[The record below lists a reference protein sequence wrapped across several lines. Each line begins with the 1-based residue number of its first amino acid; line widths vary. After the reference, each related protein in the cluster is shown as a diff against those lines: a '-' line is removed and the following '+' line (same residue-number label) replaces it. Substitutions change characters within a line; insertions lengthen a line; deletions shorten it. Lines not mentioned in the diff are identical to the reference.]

1 MTAPAIL
8 ASGPSPT
15 SGVSAASGRHAPTG
29 CRRVALQGWAA
40 AGRLSAVALLAVS
53 VAGCGPKRLQVLG
66 PMDSPDAVAEAM
78 VAETRLRGPTRID
91 FTWRLNEAGDRLSGV
106 GVARVEPPYRARLD
120 LFLGNGE
127 SVISAAL
134 VDDELRLPPGA
145 RDDVLP
151 PVDLMWG
158 TLGVFRP
165 VEGARLLS
173 GDRLAEGARVLRY
186 AYPDGEEVH
195 FQLSGD
201 GVQALEVVDGGS
213 MVEWVRLE
221 ESDDGVYPRSVT
233 YRNLVDFRELEITR
247 TEVRAVESFDAGIW
261 DPR

>member
-1 MTAPAIL
+1 MSALRP
-8 ASGPSPT
+8 PKQPPPT
-15 SGVSAASGRHAPTG
+15 DAASLTSNTTVTPRHHPLAIVG
-29 CRRVALQGWAA
+29 
-40 AGRLSAVALLAVS
+40 LLALGVT
-53 VAGCGPKRLQVLG
+53 GCGPRQLEVLG
-66 PMDSPDAVAEAM
+66 PVDDPRAVADAM
-78 VAETRLRGPTRID
+78 VAETRLTGPTRID

-120 LFLGNGE
+120 LFLDNGE
-127 SVISAAL
+127 SVLSAAL

-186 AYPDGEEVH
+186 AYPDGDEVH

-201 GVQALEVVDGGS
+201 AVQALEVVDGGS
-213 MVEWVRLE
+213 VVESVRLQAAE
-221 ESDDGVYPRSVT
+221 DGGYPRSVT
-233 YRNLVDFRELEITR
+233 YRNRVEFRELEITR
-247 TEVRAVESFDAGIW
+247 TGVRAAESFDAAIW